1 LYLRNPALTATVEIK
16 DRAGPFSLRA
26 STGKR
31 AMAGTTD
38 KVKGAVKEGAGK
50 VTGDKR
56 TEAEGKTD
64 QAKGD
69 VKDAARSTKESAKG
83 VRDSLKK
90 E

>member
-1 LYLRNPALTATVEIK
+1 MIPINHKHLWR
-16 DRAGPFSLRA
+16 GPWLPGQR
-26 STGKR
+26 
-31 AMAGTTD
+31 D
-38 KVKGAVKEGAGK
+38 KIKGAVKEGAGK

-69 VKDAARSTKESAKG
+69 VKDATGNVSESAKG

>member
-1 LYLRNPALTATVEIK
+1 MASGTA
-16 DRAGPFSLRA
+16 
-26 STGKR
+26 
-31 AMAGTTD
+31 D
-38 KVKGAVKEGAGK
+38 KIKGAVKEGAGK

-56 TEAEGKTD
+56 TETEGKTD

-69 VKDAARSTKESAKG
+69 VKDATGNVTESAKG

>member
-1 LYLRNPALTATVEIK
+1 
-16 DRAGPFSLRA
+16 
-26 STGKR
+26 
-31 AMAGTTD
+31 MAGTTD
-38 KVKGAVKEGAGK
+38 KVKGSVKEAAGK
-50 VTGDKR
+50 MSGDKR

-90 E
+90 K

>member
-1 LYLRNPALTATVEIK
+1 
-16 DRAGPFSLRA
+16 
-26 STGKR
+26 
-31 AMAGTTD
+31 MAGTMD
-38 KVKGAVKEGAGK
+38 KIKGWVKEAIGK

-69 VKDAARSTKESAKG
+69 VKDTARSTKESAKG

>member
-1 LYLRNPALTATVEIK
+1 
-16 DRAGPFSLRA
+16 
-26 STGKR
+26 
-31 AMAGTTD
+31 MAGTTD
-38 KVKGAVKEGAGK
+38 KVKGAVKEAVGK
-50 VTGDKR
+50 MTGNKR

-69 VKDAARSTKESAKG
+69 VKDVTRSTKESAKG

>member
-1 LYLRNPALTATVEIK
+1 LE
-16 DRAGPFSLRA
+16 
-26 STGKR
+26 R
-31 AMAGTTD
+31 AMASGAGD
-38 KVKGAVKEGAGK
+38 KIKGAVKEGAGK
-50 VTGDKR
+50 LTGDKR

-69 VKDAARSTKESAKG
+69 VKDATGNVTESAKG

>member
-1 LYLRNPALTATVEIK
+1 
-16 DRAGPFSLRA
+16 
-26 STGKR
+26 
-31 AMAGTTD
+31 MAGTTD
-38 KVKGAVKEGAGK
+38 KVKGAVQEGAGK